1 MSPNLTLKTQV
12 WRFIVTGGLSAIVDF
27 GLYVLL
33 YKAVGLQVDLAKA
46 ISFVVGTIT
55 AYLINRRW
63 TFQAEPSTARFIA
76 VMALY
81 ALTFAVQVG
90 LNHFVPAS
98 VRLPGVG
105 RAGGIRHRAGHRD
118 GDQLHRPAGR
128 DIPAALSQKR
138 QAVPSS
144 RCLRPRTRRLTGWG
158 RTAPSVAQVLST
170 PDPEVIAKAVSQARR
185 ERGVIARGL
194 GRSYGDNAQNGG
206 GLVVDMTALN
216 RIHTIDGDTRLVDLD
231 GGVSLDTLMKAALP
245 FGLWVPV
252 LPGTRQVTVGGA
264 IACDIHGKNHH
275 SAGSFGNHVRSMD
288 LLTAD
293 GEIRHA
299 DPRTVRRR
307 ELFWATVGGNGLT
320 GIILR
325 ATIEMTPTE
334 TAYFIADGDVT
345 TSLDETIAFH
355 SDGSEA
361 NYTYSSAWFDAISA
375 PPKLGR
381 AAISRGSLARLDQ
394 LPEKLQRRPAEIRCA
409 ATAYAARYLSRTDW
423 PTSTP
428 SCPIGELWYRKSG
441 TYRGKVQN
449 LTQFYHPLDM
459 FGEWNRAY
467 GPAGFLQYQ
476 FVVPTEAV
484 DEFKGIIVDIQRSGH
499 YSFLN
504 VFKLFGPGNQA
515 PLSFPIPGWNVCVDF
530 PIKSGLNE
538 FLNELDRRVL
548 EFGGRL
554 YTAKDSRTTAET
566 FHAMYPRIDEWIA
579 VRRKVDPERRVRLRH
594 GPTLGAALDGAHGS

>member
-1 MSPNLTLKTQV
+1 MSATT
-12 WRFIVTGGLSAIVDF
+12 T
-27 GLYVLL
+27 
-33 YKAVGLQVDLAKA
+33 
-46 ISFVVGTIT
+46 
-55 AYLINRRW
+55 
-63 TFQAEPSTARFIA
+63 
-76 VMALY
+76 
-81 ALTFAVQVG
+81 
-90 LNHFVPAS
+90 
-98 VRLPGVG
+98 
-105 RAGGIRHRAGHRD
+105 
-118 GDQLHRPAGR
+118 
-128 DIPAALSQKR
+128 
-138 QAVPSS
+138 
-144 RCLRPRTRRLTGWG
+144 TRRLTGWG
-158 RTAPSVAQVLST
+158 RTAPTVAEVLST
-170 PDPEVIAKAVSQARR
+170 PDPEEIVKAVARAADGSH
-185 ERGVIARGL
+185 RGVIPRGL

-206 GLVVDMTALN
+206 GLVIDMTALD
-216 RIHTIDGDTRLVDLD
+216 RIHSIDAESRIVDVDAGVNLD
-231 GGVSLDTLMKAALP
+231 QLMKAALP

-264 IACDIHGKNHH
+264 IGCDIHGKNHH
-275 SAGSFGNHVRSMD
+275 SAGSFGNHVRSME

-293 GEIRHA
+293 GNVRTITPDGENA
-299 DPRTVRRR
+299 D
-307 ELFWATVGGNGLT
+307 LFWATVGGNGLT

-325 ATIEMTPTE
+325 VSIEMTPTE

-345 TSLDETIAFH
+345 DGLEETIAFH

-381 AAISRGSLARLDQ
+381 AAISRGSLAHLDQ
-394 LPEKLQRRPAEIRCA
+394 LPEKLQRNPLKFDAPQLLTLPDIFPNGLA
-409 ATAYAARYLSRTDW
+409 NKYTFG
-423 PTSTP
+423 
-428 SCPIGELWYRKSG
+428 PIGELWYRKSG
-441 TYRGKVQN
+441 TYRGKIQN

-484 DEFKGIIVDIQRSGH
+484 EEFKAIIVDIRRSGH

-530 PIKSGLNE
+530 PIKGGLNE
-538 FLNELDRRVL
+538 LVTELDRRVL

-554 YTAKDSRTTAET
+554 YTAKDSRTAAET

-579 VRRKVDPERRVRLRH
+579 VRRKVDPDGVFMSDMARRLE
-594 GPTLGAALDGAHGS
+594 LS

>member
-1 MSPNLTLKTQV
+1 MSATT
-12 WRFIVTGGLSAIVDF
+12 T
-27 GLYVLL
+27 
-33 YKAVGLQVDLAKA
+33 
-46 ISFVVGTIT
+46 
-55 AYLINRRW
+55 
-63 TFQAEPSTARFIA
+63 
-76 VMALY
+76 
-81 ALTFAVQVG
+81 
-90 LNHFVPAS
+90 
-98 VRLPGVG
+98 
-105 RAGGIRHRAGHRD
+105 
-118 GDQLHRPAGR
+118 
-128 DIPAALSQKR
+128 
-138 QAVPSS
+138 
-144 RCLRPRTRRLTGWG
+144 TRRLTGWG
-158 RTAPSVAQVLST
+158 RAAPTVAQVLST
-170 PDPEVIAKAVSQARR
+170 SDPEEIIKAVARAADGNH
-185 ERGVIARGL
+185 RGVIARGL

-206 GLVVDMTALN
+206 GLVVDMTALD
-216 RIHTIDGDTRLVDLD
+216 RIHAIDSDSRIVDVDAGVNLD
-231 GGVSLDTLMKAALP
+231 QLMKAALP

-264 IACDIHGKNHH
+264 IGCDIHGKNHH
-275 SAGSFGNHVRSMD
+275 SAGSFGKHVRSME

-293 GEIRHA
+293 GNVRTITPDGENA
-299 DPRTVRRR
+299 D
-307 ELFWATVGGNGLT
+307 LFWATVGGNGLT

-325 ATIEMTPTE
+325 VTIEMTPTE

-345 TSLDETIAFH
+345 DSLDETIAFH

-394 LPEKLQRRPAEIRCA
+394 LPEKLQKNPLKFDAPQLLTLPDIFPNGLA
-409 ATAYAARYLSRTDW
+409 NKYTFG
-423 PTSTP
+423 
-428 SCPIGELWYRKSG
+428 PIGELWYRKSG

-484 DEFKGIIVDIQRSGH
+484 EEFKAIIVDIQRSGH
-499 YSFLN
+499 HSFLN
-504 VFKLFGPGNQA
+504 VFKLFGPGNRA

-530 PIKSGLNE
+530 PIKPGLNA
-538 FLNELDRRVL
+538 FVTELDRRVL

-566 FHAMYPRIDEWIA
+566 FQAMYPRIDEWIA
-579 VRRKVDPERRVRLRH
+579 VRRKVDPDGVFMSDMARRLE
-594 GPTLGAALDGAHGS
+594 LS

>member
-1 MSPNLTLKTQV
+1 MFETSTQ
-12 WRFIVTGGLSAIVDF
+12 
-27 GLYVLL
+27 
-33 YKAVGLQVDLAKA
+33 
-46 ISFVVGTIT
+46 
-55 AYLINRRW
+55 
-63 TFQAEPSTARFIA
+63 
-76 VMALY
+76 
-81 ALTFAVQVG
+81 
-90 LNHFVPAS
+90 
-98 VRLPGVG
+98 
-105 RAGGIRHRAGHRD
+105 
-118 GDQLHRPAGR
+118 
-128 DIPAALSQKR
+128 
-138 QAVPSS
+138 
-144 RCLRPRTRRLTGWG
+144 RLTGWA

-170 PDPEVIAKAVSQARR
+170 PDPEVIVKAVSQV
-185 ERGVIARGL
+185 EGRGVIARGL

-206 GLVVDMTALN
+206 GLVIDMTALR
-216 RIHTIDGDTRLVDLD
+216 RIHSIDADTHMVDLD
-231 GGVSLDTLMKAALP
+231 AGVSLDALMKAALA

-252 LPGTRQVTVGGA
+252 LPGTRQVTIGGA

-288 LLTAD
+288 LVTAD
-293 GEIRHA
+293 GEIRRLTP
-299 DPRTVRRR
+299 DGPES

-325 ATIEMTPTE
+325 VLLEMTPTE

-345 TSLDETIAFH
+345 TGLDETIAFH
-355 SDGSEA
+355 SDGSED

-381 AAISRGSLARLDQ
+381 AAISRGSLATVDQ
-394 LPEKLQRRPAEIRCA
+394 LPRKLQKNPLKFDAPQLLTFPDIFPNGLMNKYSF
-409 ATAYAARYLSRTDW
+409 TAV
-423 PTSTP
+423 
-428 SCPIGELWYRKSG
+428 GGLWYRKSG
-441 TYRGKVQN
+441 TYRGKAQN

-459 FGEWNRAY
+459 FGGWNRAY
-467 GPAGFLQYQ
+467 GSAGFSQYQ

-484 DEFKGIIVDIQRSGH
+484 EAFKGIMYDIQKSGH

-530 PIKSGLNE
+530 PIKPGLNE

-554 YTAKDSRTTAET
+554 YTAKDSRMTAET

-579 VRRKVDPERRVRLRH
+579 VRRKVDPNGAFASDMARRLE
-594 GPTLGAALDGAHGS
+594 LL

>member
-1 MSPNLTLKTQV
+1 MSTLSTKT
-12 WRFIVTGGLSAIVDF
+12 LS
-27 GLYVLL
+27 
-33 YKAVGLQVDLAKA
+33 
-46 ISFVVGTIT
+46 
-55 AYLINRRW
+55 
-63 TFQAEPSTARFIA
+63 
-76 VMALY
+76 
-81 ALTFAVQVG
+81 
-90 LNHFVPAS
+90 
-98 VRLPGVG
+98 
-105 RAGGIRHRAGHRD
+105 
-118 GDQLHRPAGR
+118 
-128 DIPAALSQKR
+128 
-138 QAVPSS
+138 
-144 RCLRPRTRRLTGWG
+144 GWG
-158 RTAPSVAQVLST
+158 RTSPTVSQVLCT
-170 PDPEVIAKAVSQARR
+170 PDADEIIDAVTRLAQDPG
-185 ERGVIARGL
+185 RGVVARGL

-206 GLVVDMTALN
+206 GLVIDMAALN
-216 RIHTIDGDTRLVDLD
+216 QIHSCGPDSTLVDVD
-231 GGVSLDTLMKAALP
+231 AGVSLDQLMRAALP

-275 SAGSFGNHVRSMD
+275 SAGSFGNHVRSID

-293 GEIRHA
+293 GQ
-299 DPRTVRRR
+299 VRRLTPTGGTGEDT

-345 TSLDETIAFH
+345 ASLDETIALH
-355 SDGSEA
+355 SDGSESD
-361 NYTYSSAWFDAISA
+361 YTYSSAWFDAISA

-394 LPEKLQRRPAEIRCA
+394 LPPKLAKDPLKFDAPQLLTLPDVFPNGLANRL
-409 ATAYAARYLSRTDW
+409 TFM
-423 PTSTP
+423 
-428 SCPIGELWYRKSG
+428 PIGELWYRKSG
-441 TYRGKVQN
+441 TYRSKIQN

-484 DEFKGIIVDIQRSGH
+484 DEFKAIIGAIQASGH

-504 VFKLFGPGNQA
+504 VFKLFGPGNRA

-530 PIKSGLNE
+530 PIKPGLNE
-538 FLNELDRRVL
+538 FVGELDRRVL

-579 VRRKVDPERRVRLRH
+579 VRRRVDPDGVFASDMARRLE
-594 GPTLGAALDGAHGS
+594 LL